1 MKVVPVKIRN
11 VNVYPFQDM
20 EELIDYTVDKK
31 KLLLSLNAEIIMRGG
46 RRSGRYNQFQCWV
59 CRWLWSC
66 KSYVP

>member
-31 KLLLSLNAEIIMRGG
+31 KLLLSLNAEIIMRAEGEVADIRG
-46 RRSGRYNQFQCWV
+46 V
-59 CRWLWSC
+59 L
-66 KSYVP
+66 